1 MKKGMI
7 LALCYITV
15 LFAACNKQKPN
26 EKFVGDYAGNGTVNG
41 TISLHI
47 GPGQTMNQDI
57 TDVTL
62 PMSINLAAG
71 EAKNEVILTYT
82 NDEIEETYTTKG
94 IVNDFDVD
102 FDPVTIKQVI
112 EGTAIDLVLDMEGSL
127 NEQATILSLNGTVT
141 GSGTIGED
149 GSSVPFDVDGTMTA
163 ELIKGATPDPD
174 TPAADPALTL
184 VEGEGYLSEGAEIEM
199 GTIVTMGLLC
209 KAEALKALKVEYLS
223 RGVLIAEDEVEYDGV
238 NTSDEY
244 TSTFPLSQDIYPL
257 LQEGEFTI
265 KATLT
270 DTQNKTVVLSFS
282 ITVTPAPTPGWEAH
296 YQGTVTLSATAT
308 AMTYSYPFEAED
320 SMEIFLSQAD
330 EESQMNATITYGD
343 NTYFTT
349 GTKDGDNIDFEPF
362 DIEIAIEESSV
373 TVSLDMYGIIG
384 DAILSVAGSL
394 SGSGSITLPDIPFAI
409 PATIEGGI
417 MGDLDEIR

>member
-7 LALCYITV
+7 LALCCITV

-62 PMSINLAAG
+62 PMSINLTAG

-141 GSGTIGED
+141 GSGSIGED

-163 ELIKGATPDPD
+163 ELIKGATPEV
-174 TPAADPALTL
+174 PAADPTLTL
-184 VEGEGYLSEGAEIEM
+184 VESEGYLYEGAEIEA
-199 GTIVTMGLLC
+199 GSLFKVGLTCKADKLAKLVITFTMGGNVIQETT
-209 KAEALKALKVEYLS
+209 KTWDNVTQTFFDETFVINEA
-223 RGVLIAEDEVEYDGV
+223 G
-238 NTSDEY
+238 
-244 TSTFPLSQDIYPL
+244 DI
-257 LQEGEFTI
+257 TMT
-265 KATLT
+265 AVLT
-270 DTQNKTVVLSFS
+270 DTQDKTA
-282 ITVTPAPTPGWEAH
+282 TVTLHFKTIAAPTPGWEAH

-320 SMEIFLSQAD
+320 SMEIFLSQGD
-330 EESQMNATITYGD
+330 EESQVNATITYGD

>member
-1 MKKGMI
+1 
-7 LALCYITV
+7 
-15 LFAACNKQKPN
+15 
-26 EKFVGDYAGNGTVNG
+26 
-41 TISLHI
+41 
-47 GPGQTMNQDI
+47 
-57 TDVTL
+57 
-62 PMSINLAAG
+62 
-71 EAKNEVILTYT
+71 
-82 NDEIEETYTTKG
+82 
-94 IVNDFDVD
+94 
-102 FDPVTIKQVI
+102 
-112 EGTAIDLVLDMEGSL
+112 
-127 NEQATILSLNGTVT
+127 
-141 GSGTIGED
+141 
-149 GSSVPFDVDGTMTA
+149 
-163 ELIKGATPDPD
+163 
-174 TPAADPALTL
+174 
-184 VEGEGYLSEGAEIEM
+184 M

-320 SMEIFLSQAD
+320 SMEIFLSQTD
-330 EESQMNATITYGD
+330 EGSQVNATVTYGD
-343 NTYFTT
+343 NTYVTT
-349 GTKDGDNIDFEPF
+349 GTKVGDNIDFEPF
-362 DIEIAIEESSV
+362 DIVIAVEGSSV
-373 TVSLDMYGIIG
+373 TVTLDMYGILG
-384 DAILSVAGSL
+384 EGILSVAGTL